1 MRVLIADD
9 EPIARRVLREH
20 LEAIADI
27 EITGE
32 AATGP
37 EAVEQIFQAK
47 PDLVLLDME
56 MPGLDGLAVVRT
68 LRGADS
74 PLIIFVTAYGQHAL
88 EAFDVGALDYLLKPV
103 REDRLRKAIDKAR
116 RERPAFVA
124 PASPSAPAPA
134 PRKIVGRR
142 GSDLYLLDPRE
153 ILAFQADGELVHII
167 TASERYLSEHN
178 LKGLENELDPRFR
191 RIHRSSIINTDHIRK
206 ISPLSSKRWL
216 LKLSNGFEA
225 IVSKR
230 LANIIREQGVRSRR

>member
-1 MRVLIADD
+1 MKVLIADD

-20 LEAIADI
+20 LEGIADI

-32 AATGP
+32 AGTGP

-68 LRGADS
+68 LRGTGS
-74 PLIIFVTAYGQHAL
+74 PLIIFVTAYGQHAV
-88 EAFDVGALDYLLKPV
+88 EAFEVGALDYLLMEV
-103 REDRLRKAIDKAR
+103 RDERLRKEIDKAR
-116 RERPAFVA
+116 RERPA
-124 PASPSAPAPA
+124 SPAPSLA
-134 PRKIVGRR
+134 VPPRKIVGRR
-142 GSDLYLLDPRE
+142 GSDLYLLDPKE
-153 ILAFQADGELVHII
+153 ILAFQAEGELVHII
-167 TASERYLSEHN
+167 TRSERYLAEHS
-178 LKGLENELDPRFR
+178 LKVLEAELDPCCFR

-216 LKLSNGFEA
+216 LKMSNGFEA

-230 LANIIREQGVRSRR
+230 LANIIREQGVRTRR